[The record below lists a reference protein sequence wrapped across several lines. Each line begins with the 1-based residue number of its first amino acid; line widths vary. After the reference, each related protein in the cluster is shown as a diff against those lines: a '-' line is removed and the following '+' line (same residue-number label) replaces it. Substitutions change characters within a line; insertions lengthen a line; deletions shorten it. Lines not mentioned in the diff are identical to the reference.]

1 MALATKDPARTRAG
15 PNLHHLR
22 CSPGAHDC
30 EYLVLTGAGR
40 FLQRLAGRSV
50 CLVNSSLLSLY
61 LSSVSVLRICRGR
74 LGLFPVLH
82 SGNTPYT
89 GKSGL
94 LL

>member
-1 MALATKDPARTRAG
+1 MVLATKDPARTRAG

-50 CLVNSSLLSLY
+50 CPVTSSLLSLY
-61 LSSVSVLRICRGR
+61 LSSVSVLGICRR
-74 LGLFPVLH
+74 HLGLFPVLH
-82 SGNTPYT
+82 GANTD
-89 GKSGL
+89 KSGL
-94 LL
+94 LV